1 MLSAQRLLLTGCSKK
16 NEKTAHMFFMIL
28 SDRGTFGK
36 EQQADSTFFLSLIS
50 FFFRSC
56 FFGTVNAVRID
67 EMIML

>member
-1 MLSAQRLLLTGCSKK
+1 
-16 NEKTAHMFFMIL
+16 MFFMIL

-36 EQQADSTFFLSLIS
+36 EQQADSTSFLSLIS